1 MAEIRRFGWE
11 FPQKQPKQ
19 EWTERLSLKLL
30 RLHQGDQIMI
40 ATYRNTSLSSPS
52 SCSELDPQFS
62 VRPCEAEEVD
72 QCLVRHTLN
81 LISNSYKNTL
91 IRLIDIDV
99 LVLLIL
105 YIGQVQLNDNRNS
118 CMPHKLRQ
126 VLQHQTSYENLVLI
140 FSCFTLLLCF
150 YWMWYCFQFLW

>member
-1 MAEIRRFGWE
+1 
-11 FPQKQPKQ
+11 
-19 EWTERLSLKLL
+19 
-30 RLHQGDQIMI
+30 MI

-72 QCLVRHTLN
+72 QRLVRHTLN

-105 YIGQVQLNDNRNS
+105 YIGQVQLNGNRNS

-126 VLQHQTSYENLVLI
+126 VITTSDIIRELGSDI
-140 FSCFTLLLCF
+140 FLLYPSF
-150 YWMWYCFQFLW
+150 MFLLNVILFPVFMVKISVKHRL